1 VNLANN
7 RSTKLGT
14 LICSA
19 HARTVRPRA
28 GPSALLF
35 LVSNITLGSMDW
47 IKFKSGH
54 RIEVP
59 VQAKNIGVPKITL
72 NLHFA
77 SQLMLHLRLFK
88 LPLEKNSQSHNLTTY
103 LSDQIN
109 MAKLAPPKRFPNLE
123 TRHYISLLFA

>member
-1 VNLANN
+1 VM
-7 RSTKLGT
+7 RS
-14 LICSA
+14 A
-19 HARTVRPRA
+19 
-28 GPSALLF
+28 F
-35 LVSNITLGSMDW
+35 LNASLQFTLGSMDW
-47 IKFKSGH
+47 IKFKYGH

-59 VQAKNIGVPKITL
+59 IQAKNIGVPKITL